1 MIRRVLFEEWQMT
14 ITLIAFFLTFATFTY
29 FVVRA
34 LRMRKQERDR
44 LSNLPLEKDDNEPP
58 RKTDD

>member
-14 ITLIAFFLTFATFTY
+14 ITLIAFFLSFATFTY
-29 FVVRA
+29 FAVRA
-34 LRMRKQERDR
+34 LRMRKKERDR